1 MILEYVK
8 QWDENKGLLQK
19 SFEDKLP
26 ESYEDIYK
34 RLFQLVVTNPSLSY
48 SKEWNWKT
56 YKLIDDGDY
65 QGHQIFVLASNVY
78 QPSLWDYI
86 FTDVAYGSCSG
97 CDTFEWIEYSGKSK
111 EDKIKEL
118 IKSFEIKGM
127 SEPAKKLSD
136 DKSKLISKFNK
147 LSKEN
152 G

>member
-111 EDKIKEL
+111 EDKIKEFMTL
-118 IKSFEIKGM
+118 ALHMVQETETFKNTN
-127 SEPAKKLSD
+127 D
-136 DKSKLISKFNK
+136 DSN
-147 LSKEN
+147 
-152 G
+152 

>member
-48 SKEWNWKT
+48 REEWNWKT
-56 YKLIDDGDY
+56 YRLIDDGDY
-65 QGHQIFVLASNVY
+65 QGHQIFVLASNAY

-111 EDKIKEL
+111 EDKIKEFMTL
-118 IKSFEIKGM
+118 ALHMVQETKNFKNIEQ
-127 SEPAKKLSD
+127 
-136 DKSKLISKFNK
+136 
-147 LSKEN
+147 
-152 G
+152 

>member
-111 EDKIKEL
+111 EDKIKEFMTL
-118 IKSFEIKGM
+118 ALHMVQETETFKNTKQ
-127 SEPAKKLSD
+127 
-136 DKSKLISKFNK
+136 
-147 LSKEN
+147 
-152 G
+152 

>member
-111 EDKIKEL
+111 EDKIKEFMTL
-118 IKSFEIKGM
+118 ALHMVQETETFKNT
-127 SEPAKKLSD
+127 
-136 DKSKLISKFNK
+136 NK
-147 LSKEN
+147 
-152 G
+152 